1 MKMKNL
7 ASKIFSFLII
17 LAFPLAIPHLNFA
30 QDTVVKGVVTDQ
42 EGKPL
47 KNAKITFLDPAR
59 GLKFIVKSDK
69 KGNFIKA
76 GIPPS
81 FYKIT
86 AELKGYFPLQSQARI
101 RFGMEEKITIK
112 LRKIPPRV
120 DEDKD
125 LSKGIDFFTQGQYDK
140 AIASFEKVIEK
151 FPSSVEGY
159 YNLGLTYLR
168 KGDID
173 QAIVS
178 LEKDKE
184 LYPEGIEVY
193 LALGECYFN
202 KGDSEKAMSS
212 FSRAIEL
219 QPDNPRAYYN
229 LGIVYY
235 KLDKTDEALQAFNK
249 SIELNPEFSSVH
261 YQAGLAS
268 IKKGD
273 YKRAIKYFEDFLKL
287 EPAAPE
293 EDQVKAMIE
302 ELKKRIDK
310 NENK

>member
-1 MKMKNL
+1 MKIKNL
-7 ASKIFSFLII
+7 FFKI
-17 LAFPLAIPHLNFA
+17 LAVSVLLVLFLSIPPFNFGK
-30 QDTVVKGVVTDQ
+30 DTVVKGVVTDQ
-42 EGKPL
+42 DGKPL
-47 KNAKITFLDPAR
+47 KNAKITFLDPSR
-59 GLKFIVKSDK
+59 GLKFKLKSGK
-69 KGNFIKA
+69 NGQFMKV

-112 LRKIPPRV
+112 LRKIPPRI

-173 QAIVS
+173 QAIVL
-178 LEKDKE
+178 LEKAKE

-202 KGDSEKAMSS
+202 KGDSEKAMIS

-219 QPDNPRAYYN
+219 QPDNPRSYYN

-235 KLDKTDEALQAFNK
+235 KLDKTNEALQAFNK
-249 SIELNPEFSSVH
+249 SIELNPEFSSAY

-268 IKKGD
+268 VKRED
-273 YKRAIKYFEDFLKL
+273 FERAIKYFEDFLRV
-287 EPAAPE
+287 EPDAPE
-293 EDQVKAMIE
+293 ANQVKAMIE
-302 ELKKRIDK
+302 ELKKRIK
-310 NENK
+310 TP